1 MPEDTK
7 PQNKVNEP
15 VLSHTSDPE
24 PSAPSAVPA
33 LPLLPAHCDAHS
45 FLISIIQ
52 NMGIIFYFL
61 QPRLSIISD
70 RETSTPCELIA
81 FRSSVTN
88 LQHVFRSVPLTAV
101 VLDPISGT

>member
-1 MPEDTK
+1 
-7 PQNKVNEP
+7 
-15 VLSHTSDPE
+15 
-24 PSAPSAVPA
+24 
-33 LPLLPAHCDAHS
+33 
-45 FLISIIQ
+45 
-52 NMGIIFYFL
+52 MGIIFYFL
-61 QPRLSIISD
+61 QPHLSIISD